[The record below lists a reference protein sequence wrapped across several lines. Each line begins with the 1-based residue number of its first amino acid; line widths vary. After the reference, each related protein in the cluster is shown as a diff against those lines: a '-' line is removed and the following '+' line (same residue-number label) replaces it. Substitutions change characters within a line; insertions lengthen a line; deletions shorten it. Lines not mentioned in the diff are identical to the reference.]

1 MPERLTREQMLQ
13 LARMGA
19 EKRIEELRAEI
30 RAIETL
36 IGRRTAAV
44 AKRGGVRRR
53 RRPHWTAAQRKA
65 AADRMK
71 AYWANRKAKRK

>member
-1 MPERLTREQMLQ
+1 MPQRLTKEQLLQ

-19 EKRIEELRAEI
+19 EKRIEDLRAEI
-30 RAIETL
+30 RAIEAL
-36 IGRRTAAV
+36 VGRRSAAV
-44 AKRGGVRRR
+44 VGGGGRK

-65 AADRMK
+65 AAERMK